1 MRPPDAPEGD
11 VVPDVDPDYVSLQ
24 GGYWRTQGGTWMC
37 GVPAPGFGVGNLTK
51 HNITEHED
59 GTITVS
65 PSILVETGD
74 GRRWHGFLVAGV
86 WRALDDC
93 VLECPA

>member
-1 MRPPDAPEGD
+1 MRLPDAPQGD
-11 VVPDVDPDYVSLQ
+11 VLPDVDYDDLQ
-24 GGYWRTQGGTWMC
+24 GGYWRTAAGTWMC
-37 GVPAPGFGVGNLTK
+37 GLPAPGFGIGNLTK
-51 HNITEHED
+51 HTVTEHDD

-74 GRRWHGFLVAGV
+74 GRRWHGWLQRGV

-93 VLECPA
+93 VLERPA